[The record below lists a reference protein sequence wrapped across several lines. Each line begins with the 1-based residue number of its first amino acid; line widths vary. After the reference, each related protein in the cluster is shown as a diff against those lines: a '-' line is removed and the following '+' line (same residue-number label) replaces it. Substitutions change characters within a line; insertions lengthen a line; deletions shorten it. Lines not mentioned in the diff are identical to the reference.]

1 MLLMPV
7 SRSFAA
13 RPRTLRAL
21 DPFNRFFDDAVERL
35 LSPAAPREE
44 AASPATP
51 ARAPAVDIHE
61 ADTAYVVVADLPG
74 VAKEQVR
81 IAVDG
86 RHVTL
91 EADAPAAAAR
101 EGERLVYRE
110 RSALRFERRFTLA
123 TDVDEAGATAVLDHG
138 VLTLTLPKK
147 VAAGPVRINV
157 N

>member
-7 SRSFAA
+7 SRSFTA

-44 AASPATP
+44 DAAPTTP

-61 ADTAYVVVADLPG
+61 AEAAYVVVADLPG
-74 VAKEQVR
+74 VTKDQVR

-86 RHVTL
+86 RKVTL
-91 EADAPAAAAR
+91 EADAPATAAR

-123 TDVDEAGATAVLDHG
+123 ADVDEAGATAVLDNG

-147 VAAGPVRINV
+147 MAAGPVRISV